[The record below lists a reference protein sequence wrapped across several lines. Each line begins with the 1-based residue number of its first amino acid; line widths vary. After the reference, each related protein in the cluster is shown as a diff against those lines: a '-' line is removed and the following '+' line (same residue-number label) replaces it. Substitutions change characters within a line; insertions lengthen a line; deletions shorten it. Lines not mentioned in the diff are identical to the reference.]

1 MVWWHCQQ
9 CQWREILFLYFHLL
23 TKALASPAPTPDIF
37 MASMSTDDTWPEILS
52 VITVMSHLMGNCQ
65 DLTKP
70 NSSLASMNVPC
81 ELDICFIETFFCI
94 CSFMLPV
101 IGGPKVQRLKVLKRL
116 LTPLSW
122 HKATPTHYQA
132 PLRRCQT
139 LELYNWSTP
148 LRPWLA

>member
-23 TKALASPAPTPDIF
+23 TKALASPAPAPDIF

-52 VITVMSHLMGNCQ
+52 VITVMSHLVGNCL

-70 NSSLASMNVPC
+70 NSSLASVNVPC
-81 ELDICFIETFFCI
+81 ELDICFIETFLCI

-101 IGGPKVQRLKVLKRL
+101 IGGPKGWKLYFISGSVAVQAEERMQFPLFPDRLTLHCLWPCDGIAKVK
-116 LTPLSW
+116 
-122 HKATPTHYQA
+122 
-132 PLRRCQT
+132 
-139 LELYNWSTP
+139 
-148 LRPWLA
+148 